1 MSDIFIV
8 GPARSG
14 TSWLQ
19 TMLAEH
25 PDVASPPETGLFVE
39 FVVPMERAWQRHR
52 QQLQA
57 ARTDGER
64 MNVQGLATVLTSD
77 DMLQWYRALCT
88 TVRERVIAEKSGA
101 TRLLEKTPDH
111 AMCLDV
117 IWKVLPEARVLFL
130 VRDPRETVRSM
141 LQASSE
147 PWGHWASI
155 AVEGAAD
162 RWLRNVRVPLAHRDD
177 DRMLTVRYEDLR
189 ADDRQLRVISDFLG
203 FGDPSEWMKSSVDA
217 SPGER
222 RSTIV
227 AGEAAAEGLASYE
240 IAGFSY
246 HDRTRQRELTQ
257 YEIAYVE
264 SRAVATRCSH
274 SVTPSVRCARPLR
287 SALADPC
294 VSAGFGRGT
303 TGVATR
309 RADVE
314 ADAARPRA
322 TCSPGRCY
330 SSLRMVAVPIPR
342 RTLTP
347 AGTDVIV
354 AWMTRSGSSI
364 ESG

>member
-39 FVVPMERAWQRHR
+39 FVAPMERAWQRHR
-52 QQLQA
+52 QQLQT

-189 ADDRQLRVISDFLG
+189 ADDRQLRAISDFLG

-227 AGEAAAEGLASYE
+227 AGEAAAEGLASCE

-264 SRAVATRCSH
+264 SRCRDEMLALGYTVG
-274 SVTPSVRCARPLR
+274 SVRPPVAFRARRSVRFGGLR
-287 SALADPC
+287 ARHYWRRYTKSRR
-294 VSAGFGRGT
+294 RG
-303 TGVATR
+303 
-309 RADVE
+309 
-314 ADAARPRA
+314 
-322 TCSPGRCY
+322 
-330 SSLRMVAVPIPR
+330 
-342 RTLTP
+342 
-347 AGTDVIV
+347 
-354 AWMTRSGSSI
+354 
-364 ESG
+364 